1 MPGAVEAMDYEEAIK
16 KSVTA
21 TSRGNPQEDA
31 IIERALRASVRELQ
45 HAQENGGIGNQ
56 AYQKAV
62 AASVSEAKRARD
74 ELTAKNEKANPMER
88 DTATD
93 EDDEALALALTQ
105 SLEEYTLSQ
114 QEPLP
119 FGNGAH
125 HRGQDGERDLS
136 SDSDLGTDE
145 DEDFLYSLEESKRL
159 YTESQNKYSVIKA
172 NETIGE
178 DDDDLKRA
186 ITESEIAHKTREEEL
201 ARQAIEEEIVLEYV
215 KTQSTI
221 EEERRQKALES
232 KTA

>member
-21 TSRGNPQEDA
+21 TSRGNPQQDA

-45 HAQENGGIGNQ
+45 HAQESGGIGNQ

-74 ELTAKNEKANPMER
+74 ELTAKNEKANPMES

-93 EDDEALALALTQ
+93 EDDEALTLALIQ

-114 QEPLP
+114 QEPP
-119 FGNGAH
+119 PYGNGAH
-125 HRGQDGERDLS
+125 DRRQDGERDLS

-145 DEDFLYSLEESKRL
+145 DEDFLYSLAESKRL
-159 YTESQNKYSVIKA
+159 YTESQNKYSGIKA
-172 NETIGE
+172 NETTGE

-215 KTQSTI
+215 KKQSTL
-221 EEERRQKALES
+221 EEEHRQKVLES